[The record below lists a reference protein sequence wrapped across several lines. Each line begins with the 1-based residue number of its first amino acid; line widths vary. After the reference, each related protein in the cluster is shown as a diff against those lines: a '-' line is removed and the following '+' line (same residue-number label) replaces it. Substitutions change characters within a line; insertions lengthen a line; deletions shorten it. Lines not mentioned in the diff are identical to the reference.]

1 MDIDTYT
8 AGSVARRKAV
18 AVLFPGCRILRL
30 RMHVIV
36 VRSRV
41 PKVGTLVGAVG
52 CGLAAALGLWTAY
65 GTFLDGMTAP
75 PPNRSG
81 SDVGA

>member
-1 MDIDTYT
+1 MDIHTYA
-8 AGSVARRKAV
+8 AGSMARRKAV
-18 AVLFPGCRILRL
+18 AALFPGCRMLRL

-52 CGLAAALGLWTAY
+52 CGLAAGVGLWTAY
-65 GTFLDGMTAP
+65 GTFVDGMAALA
-75 PPNRSG
+75 R
-81 SDVGA
+81 